1 MIIFNL
7 LPVFPLDG
15 YRFIE
20 DLFRLNKRILVKE
33 IFIYGGVIILILII
47 ISTFIMGY
55 YGIICICIYLIYLNI
70 LKLLQN
76 RRLEKQYYYQM
87 MYEITHFSLK

>member
-1 MIIFNL
+1 MIVFNL
-7 LPVFPLDG
+7 LPIFPLDG

-20 DLFRLNKRILVKE
+20 DVCILIKE
-33 IFIYGGVIILILII
+33 IFIYGGILILLFVM

-55 YGIICICIYLIYLNI
+55 YGIIAICIYLIYLNI

-76 RRLEKQYYYQM
+76 KRLEKQYYYQM
-87 MYEITHFSLK
+87 MYEMTHFCLK